1 MTCLD
6 QEQRVKFLASFALD
20 CEIEEPKRFAAI
32 AKLVEVEN
40 TAPLA
45 RIMLN
50 SIADPAGAQKRDE
63 IRMFMAAK
71 NAWPKHPRPD
81 MAQIEI
87 EAVQSGRKAT
97 RAILVGLVL
106 LFAAIATSAFAHDDL
121 ERDCRPWP
129 DMVEYLAE
137 DHSETHLIAGFDER
151 GAAMAVFAS
160 ASGTWSLVFAG
171 EDKIGCIYAAGTNF
185 MMVDMRALKVGAPGQ

>member
-1 MTCLD
+1 MNMQD
-6 QEQRVKFLASFALD
+6 QDRRVKFLASFALD
-20 CEIEEPKRFAAI
+20 CEIEEPKRFAAM
-32 AKLVEVEN
+32 AKLVEAES
-40 TAPLA
+40 TTPLA

-71 NAWPKHPRPD
+71 NTWPKHPRQD
-81 MAQIEI
+81 MAQIEA
-87 EAVQSGRKAT
+87 EAVQSGRKAN
-97 RAILVGLVL
+97 RAILVALAL
-106 LFAAIATSAFAHDDL
+106 LFAAVATSAFAHDDL

-137 DHSETHLIAGFDER
+137 DHSETHLIAGLDER
-151 GAAMAVFAS
+151 GAALAVFAS

-185 MMVDMRALKVGAPGQ
+185 MMVDMRALKVGAPVQ